1 MGVILPPLR
10 RWGQQVHSDGGRQF
24 WVTQHKISSNGL
36 RLYQGRFTLDIRKN
50 FFTEGCEALAE
61 SRERVESLEVLKEC
75 GDVALRDMDNGH
87 GGVELMLGL
96 VILKVF
102 SNLSNSMIWTFKC
115 PKCCIRHTKILL
127 TVHKQF
133 CALELVWP
141 ESTQDRLKKAVM
153 RYTLQCICTY
163 TRKWMYLYWSFVFF
177 FVYRIM

>member
-1 MGVILPPLR
+1 MILGVPSNTSHSMILF
-10 RWGQQVHSDGGRQF
+10 HDSM
-24 WVTQHKISSNGL
+24 N
-36 RLYQGRFTLDIRKN
+36 
-50 FFTEGCEALAE
+50 
-61 SRERVESLEVLKEC
+61 C
-75 GDVALRDMDNGH
+75 GYVALRDMDNGH

-177 FVYRIM
+177 SCTESCNHSIRLSWKLPLKAIWSHSPAMNRDCSATTQCWRGGGKK